1 VTRRLGFLALL
12 LATTSVATS
21 ALTAVPA
28 SSAPGAAS
36 VTVQNLAGGVDT
48 TSDISVR
55 LVLTWPAGA
64 DQVTVGNGDGTTQTY
79 AVADVLGWQL
89 TPVSTG
95 QPAETKTVTV
105 TYTGPG
111 ISPTTSGDSIL
122 LDTVAP
128 RVPEQRLYQN
138 GKGWFLAVR
147 AEDAGTGLRGF
158 ALLGRTGQPITG
170 RVVCSTPLCASPVT
184 EAIFLAK
191 ARPRH
196 VRVVDG
202 AGNAKVVQLVR
213 RATRCSIAEE
223 RYPVFTLGP
232 RFHDCYSPG
241 VRCHPDDGHFWN
253 RSAYVRCREVDGRF
267 RVVER

>member
-1 VTRRLGFLALL
+1 VTRRLGSLALL
-12 LATTSVATS
+12 LATTSVAP
-21 ALTAVPA
+21 ALPA
-28 SSAPGAAS
+28 SSAPGEAS

-64 DQVTVGNGDGTTQTY
+64 DQVAVGNGDGTSQAY
-79 AVADVLGWQL
+79 AVADVLDWQL

-111 ISPTTSGDSIL
+111 ISVTTSSDSIL
-122 LDTVAP
+122 LDTQRP
-128 RVPEQRLYQN
+128 QVPEQRLYQN
-138 GKGWFLAVR
+138 GEGWFLAVR
-147 AEDAGTGLRGF
+147 AEDAGTGIRSF
-158 ALLGRTGQPITG
+158 ALLGRTGQSITG
-170 RVVCSTPLCASPVT
+170 RVVCSTPVCESPAT

-191 ARPRH
+191 ARPRLT
-196 VRVVDG
+196 RVVDG

-213 RATRCSIAEE
+213 RATRCSVADE

-241 VRCHPDDGHFWN
+241 DRCRQEDGHFWN
-253 RSAYVRCREVDGRF
+253 RSAYVRCRKVDGRF